1 MQGPSVTPDSTDR
14 TDRVLV
20 ALITLVAAWL
30 RFLHMEQPSLWWD
43 EFITVGA
50 SLRPLPDM
58 LAVLQS
64 IGPSDIGVELFPPL
78 AHILTH
84 WLAAVAKSDALM
96 RLPGLLAGVA
106 AVPAIYMLCRKPLG
120 RLSALLAALM
130 LAVSVYHL
138 HFSRE
143 VRPYSLFMLENL
155 LALHVLYTALTEG
168 RRRLL
173 WWYGALCAAMLYTS
187 YMAATL
193 IAAQVAG
200 AAVFLAWRFKEDRSE
215 ALSLAWTLFLALA
228 LAGAAYLPWAQGQLN
243 IFALL
248 RDPTF
253 TPKFNLEFVASS
265 LKEFAAFAYR
275 GDFPV
280 SWAFAA
286 LGLAGCACA
295 LRRGRVWFVLL
306 LSLWVLMPIAGI
318 FLAKAR
324 MELSSRYIFSLFLF
338 LNVFAAH
345 ALALA
350 VEWAS
355 DRLFGPGHPIFA
367 ARLTVSAL
375 LLVLLASPNLT
386 SLSEYYSRETSHYK
400 ELVDYL
406 GENRNNQDLIL
417 YFNPRNLKLV
427 FDWYGQGLIPTAREL
442 PPSGYHRAFLLAP
455 DSTKAQDKFP
465 LAVRRAHLEDVDIL
479 SLGLARTPVRPM
491 VPDTHGRYVHAEN
504 FSGFSMLEDAYRAS
518 NLVPSPLAKTLT
530 RHDAGLPGWAEYRF
544 QPLPGSEITGATLN
558 ATFSVMLAP
567 GVATDDRASLT
578 LSVDGKEPKTLAQLS
593 MDSFRQ
599 PDGGLIPA
607 NHERKRSVTLTLN
620 LDRDLAGARSF
631 DIRLEQPSAT
641 RSGPIELE
649 DFRLEASLTGQQAGR
664 EALPLALLEQ
674 LPVVP
679 WTPKVDLTLSQAL
692 YAFSLD
698 EGLAP
703 ALPQRPGLG
712 SPQAH
717 EAYQRAYPGNK
728 PVRVLKYPDGTPA
741 IALYDPALEHPALRV
756 TPGSQRILEA
766 FPSSRRII
774 ASMKLT
780 GALDKPVLTLDR
792 MDIPL
797 PVSCPAPASL
807 TVNPNGQGELV
818 FSPLYTAAQ
827 FDPAAFTASDNIKRI
842 PDEDCLTC
850 DQDRPCSLTYS
861 VRSEMPITA
870 LRIRAYP
877 RVFSDAGGKNALRTL
892 ISTDGIS
899 WREVNSYRSTG
910 SGRWEGWKIPQ
921 YTVVRLDKPA
931 RDVLVRFELAG
942 QKAQLWSAPDALMR
956 LEARLDAS
964 ALPAPLLDKWPV
976 RLGLRHSSPLD
987 VMLLDAPQPFPDT
1000 LRRTR

>member
-1 MQGPSVTPDSTDR
+1 MQGPSVTPDSTAR

-20 ALITLVAAWL
+20 ALITIVAAWL

-64 IGPSDIGVELFPPL
+64 VGPSDIGVELFPPL
-78 AHILTH
+78 AHVLTH
-84 WLAAVAKSDALM
+84 WLTAVAKSDVLM

-106 AVPAIYMLCRKPLG
+106 AIPAIYMLCRKPLG

-173 WWYGALCAAMLYTS
+173 WWYGALAAAMLYTS

-193 IAAQVAG
+193 IAAQVTG
-200 AAVFLAWRFKEDRSE
+200 AAAFLIWRLKTDRRE
-215 ALSLAWTLFLALA
+215 ALALAWTLFLALA

-243 IFALL
+243 VFALL

-253 TPKFNLEFVASS
+253 TPKFNLDFVASS

-275 GDFPV
+275 GEFPMG
-280 SWAFAA
+280 WAFAV
-286 LGLAGCACA
+286 LGLAGCVCA
-295 LRRGRVWFVLL
+295 FRRGRSWFVLL

-350 VEWAS
+350 VEWVS
-355 DRLFGPGHPIFA
+355 DRICGSERPIFA
-367 ARLTVSAL
+367 ARLTVSSL
-375 LLVLLASPNLT
+375 LLLLLASPNLS
-386 SLSEYYSRETSHYK
+386 SLPEYYSRETSHYK

-406 GENRNNQDLIL
+406 AENRNNQDLIL

-479 SLGLARTPVRPM
+479 SLGLARTPVLPL
-491 VPDTHGRYVHAEN
+491 VADAQGRYVHAET

-518 NLVPSPLAKTLT
+518 NMVPSPLAKTLT
-530 RHDAGLPGWAEYRF
+530 RHDAGLAAWAEYRF
-544 QPLPGSEITGATLN
+544 QPLPGSEITGATLT

-567 GVATDDRASLT
+567 GIATDDRAALI

-593 MDSFRQ
+593 MNSFRQ
-599 PDGGLIPA
+599 PDGSLIPA

-631 DIRLEQPSAT
+631 DLRLEQPPAT

-649 DFRLEASLTGQQAGR
+649 DFRLEASLAGQQAGR
-664 EALPLALLEQ
+664 EALVLALLDQ

-679 WTPKVDLTLSQAL
+679 WTPKVDLALSHAL

-698 EGLAP
+698 PGLS
-703 ALPQRPGLG
+703 RPGLG

-717 EAYQRAYPGNK
+717 DAFKRMYPDDK
-728 PVRVLKYPDGTPA
+728 PVRVLKHQDGSPA
-741 IALYDPALEHPALRV
+741 IALYDPALSHPTLRV

-780 GALDKPVLTLDR
+780 GALERPVITLDR
-792 MDIPL
+792 MEIPL
-797 PVSCPAPASL
+797 PVSCPAPATL

-827 FDPAAFTASDNIKRI
+827 FDPATLASSENIKRI

-850 DQDRPCSLTYS
+850 DQDKPCSLTYAI
-861 VRSEMPITA
+861 RSDLPVTS

-892 ISTDGIS
+892 ISTDGRS

-921 YTVVRLDKPA
+921 YTLVRLDNPA
-931 RDVLVRFELAG
+931 REVLVRFELAG

-956 LEARLDAS
+956 FEARLDAS

-976 RLGLRHSSPLD
+976 RLGLRHASPLD
-987 VMLLDAPQPFPDT
+987 VMLLDAPQPFPDH

>member
-20 ALITLVAAWL
+20 ALITLAAAWL

-78 AHILTH
+78 AHVLTH
-84 WLAAVAKSDALM
+84 LLAAVAKSDVLM

-106 AVPAIYMLCRKPLG
+106 AVPAVYMLCRKPLG

-173 WWYGALCAAMLYTS
+173 WWYGALAAAMLYTS

-193 IAAQVAG
+193 IFAQVTA
-200 AAVFLAWRFKEDRSE
+200 AAVILFWRLREDRRE
-215 ALSLAWTLFLALA
+215 ALALAWTLFLALA

-243 IFALL
+243 VFALL

-253 TPKFNLEFVASS
+253 TPKFNLDFVASS

-275 GDFPV
+275 GEIPMG
-280 SWAFAA
+280 WAFAA

-295 LRRGRVWFVLL
+295 LRSGRIWFVLL

-338 LNVFAAH
+338 LNIFAAH

-350 VEWAS
+350 VEWVS
-355 DRLFGPGHPIFA
+355 DRLFGTERPIFA
-367 ARLTVSAL
+367 ARLTVSTL
-375 LLVLLASPNLT
+375 LLLLLASPNLT

-406 GENRNNQDLIL
+406 AENRNNQDLIL

-442 PPSGYHRAFLLAP
+442 PLSGYHRAFLLAP

-479 SLGLARTPVRPM
+479 SFGLARTPVCPM
-491 VPDTHGRYVHAEN
+491 TADAQGRYVHEEN
-504 FSGFSMLEDAYRAS
+504 FSGFSMLEDAFRAS
-518 NLVPSPLAKTLT
+518 NMVPSPLTKTLT

-544 QPLPGSEITGATLN
+544 QPQPGSEITGATLT
-558 ATFSVMLAP
+558 ATFSVILAP
-567 GVATDDRASLT
+567 GITTDDRAALI
-578 LSVDGKEPKTLAQLS
+578 LSVDGKEPRKLAEVS

-599 PDGGLIPA
+599 PDGNLIPA
-607 NHERKRSVTLTLN
+607 NHERKRSVTLSLN

-631 DIRLEQPSAT
+631 DLRLEQPSAT

-649 DFRLEASLTGQQAGR
+649 DFRLEASLAGQQAGR

-679 WTPKVDLTLSQAL
+679 WTPKVDLTLSRAL

-698 EGLAP
+698 PELS
-703 ALPQRPGLG
+703 RPGLG

-717 EAYQRAYPGNK
+717 EAYQRAYPGDK
-728 PVRVLKYPDGTPA
+728 PVRVLAYPDGSPA
-741 IALYDPALEHPALRV
+741 IALYDPALAHPALRV

-774 ASMKLT
+774 ASMKLA

-792 MDIPL
+792 MEIPL
-797 PVSCPAPASL
+797 PVTCPAPATL

-818 FSPLYTAAQ
+818 FTPLYTAAQ
-827 FDPAAFTASDNIKRI
+827 FDPATLASSENIKRI

-861 VRSEMPITA
+861 MRSEMPVTS

-877 RVFSDAGGKNALRTL
+877 RVYSDAGGKNAVRTL
-892 ISTDGIS
+892 ISTDGLS

-921 YTVVRLDKPA
+921 YTRVRLDKPA
-931 RDVLVRFELAG
+931 REVLVRFELAG
-942 QKAQLWSAPDALMR
+942 QKTQLWSAPDALMR
-956 LEARLDAS
+956 FEARLDAS
-964 ALPAPLLDKWPV
+964 ALPAPLMDKWPV
-976 RLGLRHSSPLD
+976 RLGLRHASPLD
-987 VMLLDAPQPFPDT
+987 VMLLDAPQPFPDH